1 MKLLRKRATVG
12 VAAIAALTIPLV
24 ATSTAAPAAG
34 TSAVT
39 SVASQPAADAATAV
53 AYAPQSGPIGQH
65 PTATGAQS
73 SPIRRAILDN
83 IAHTPQQQTIRV
95 VTWNFDDQGIST
107 ALINAHRRGVHVQVL
122 VWDRNCGSGT
132 VHLRAVLGVDGD
144 ASFFKCIQNSAR
156 GPEGKGQLHQKSFT
170 FSRTGTANHVSLV
183 TSYNPTEHANKN
195 QYNVAFQFVNNQTMH
210 DDLKK
215 LFLQQT
221 ADRPRPA
228 RCQTATP
235 NDGRLFQHFFD
246 GGYGVMAYPLDCIA
260 EDPVLTRL
268 RTIPN
273 PDHAVIRV
281 ATSGFTNERA
291 RRIAEEL
298 VRLRK
303 AGAWVKVMHTAGTGP
318 VVEGILDR
326 GGVTRLDTQT
336 CGGAPAND
344 VSFNHSKM
352 LLVSYLS
359 DGKRSYRSWVGSD
372 NMADS
377 SINSDELMV
386 QVPQLAHYE
395 ALTDFFDFTWQ
406 REAAQC

>member
-1 MKLLRKRATVG
+1 MKLPWKRAVIG
-12 VAAIAALTIPLV
+12 VSAAIAALTTPLI
-24 ATSTAAPAAG
+24 APSTAA
-34 TSAVT
+34 
-39 SVASQPAADAATAV
+39 V
-53 AYAPQSGPIGQH
+53 AYTPQSGPIGQH

-83 IAHTPQQQTIRV
+83 IAHTPAQQTIRA
-95 VTWNFDDQGIST
+95 VTWNLNDQGVTT

-132 VHLRAVLGVDGD
+132 VHLRAVLGVAGD
-144 ASFFKCIQNSAR
+144 ASFFRCIKNSAR

-170 FSRTGTANHVSLV
+170 FSRTGTASHVSLV
-183 TSYNPTEHANKN
+183 TSYNPTDDANKN

-210 DDLKK
+210 DDLKA
-215 LFLQQT
+215 LFQQQMT
-221 ADRPRPA
+221 DSPRAA

-235 NDGRLFQHFFD
+235 NDGRLFQHFFN

-260 EDPVLTRL
+260 EDPVITRL

-273 PDHAVIRV
+273 PDQAVIRV

-291 RRIAEEL
+291 RRIAQEL

-303 AGAWVKVMHTAGTGP
+303 AGAWVKVMHTAGAGP
-318 VVEGILDR
+318 VVRSTLDQ

-344 VSFNHSKM
+344 ISFNHSKM
-352 LLVSYLS
+352 LLVSYVS
-359 DGKRSYRSWVGSD
+359 AGRRTYRSWLGSD

-386 QVPQLAHYE
+386 QVPQQAHYQ
-395 ALTDFFDFTWQ
+395 ALTDFFDFTWK

>member
-1 MKLLRKRATVG
+1 MKRPRKVAMVG
-12 VAAIAALTIPLV
+12 VAAIAALTMPLV
-24 ATSTAAPAAG
+24 VISSAAPAAG
-34 TSAVT
+34 TSAAT
-39 SVASQPAADAATAV
+39 TVASRPAADVAAAV
-53 AYAPQSGPIGQH
+53 TYAPQSGPIGQH

-95 VTWNFDDQGIST
+95 VAWNFDDQGITT

-122 VWDRNCGSGT
+122 VWESNCGSGT
-132 VHLRAVLGVDGD
+132 VQLRAVLGGAGD

-170 FSRTGTANHVSLV
+170 FSRTGTASHVSLV

-210 DDLKK
+210 DDLKM
-215 LFLQQT
+215 LFVQQT
-221 ADRPRPA
+221 ADQPRPA
-228 RCQTATP
+228 RCQTAAP
-235 NDGRLFQHFFD
+235 NDGRLFQHFFNS
-246 GGYGVMAYPLDCIA
+246 GYGLMAYPLDCIA
-260 EDPVLTRL
+260 EDPVITRL

-318 VVEGILDR
+318 VVEDILDR

-336 CGGAPAND
+336 CGGTND
-344 VSFNHSKM
+344 ISFNHSKM

-359 DGKRSYRSWVGSD
+359 AGTRSYRSWVGSD

>member
-1 MKLLRKRATVG
+1 MNIPRKRATIG
-12 VAAIAALTIPLV
+12 VAAIAALTMPLV
-24 ATSTAAPAAG
+24 VISAAAPAAG
-34 TSAVT
+34 TSAV
-39 SVASQPAADAATAV
+39 ASQPAADVATAV
-53 AYAPQSGPIGQH
+53 TYAPQSGPIGQH

-95 VTWNFDDQGIST
+95 VAWNFDDQGITT

-122 VWDRNCGSGT
+122 VWDQNCGSGT
-132 VHLRAVLGVDGD
+132 VHLRAVLGVSGD

-170 FSRTGTANHVSLV
+170 FSRTGTASHVSLV
-183 TSYNPTEHANKN
+183 TSYNPTDHANEN
-195 QYNVAFQFVNNQTMH
+195 QYNVALQFVNNQTMH
-210 DDLKK
+210 DDLKA
-215 LFLQQT
+215 LFVQQT
-221 ADRPRPA
+221 ADQPRPA
-228 RCQTATP
+228 QCQTAAA
-235 NDGRLFQHFFD
+235 NDGRLFQHFFN
-246 GGYGVMAYPLDCIA
+246 GYGVMAYPLDCIA
-260 EDPVLTRL
+260 EDPLITRL

-281 ATSGFTNERA
+281 ATSGLTNERA

-303 AGAWVKVMHTAGTGP
+303 AGAWVKVMHTAGAGP
-318 VVEGILDR
+318 VVRSILDE

-359 DGKRSYRSWVGSD
+359 AGTRTYRSWVGSD

-386 QVPQLAHYE
+386 QVPQQVHYE

>member
-1 MKLLRKRATVG
+1 MAT
-12 VAAIAALTIPLV
+12 AALMAPLV
-24 ATSTAAPAAG
+24 ATSSAAPAAE
-34 TSAVT
+34 A
-39 SVASQPAADAATAV
+39 PAV
-53 AYAPQSGPIGQH
+53 AYTPRSGPIGQH
-65 PTATGAQS
+65 PTETGAQS

-83 IAHTPQQQTIRV
+83 IAHTPAQQTIRV
-95 VTWNFDDQGIST
+95 VAWNFDDQGITT

-132 VHLRAVLGVDGD
+132 VHLRAVLGVAGD
-144 ASFFKCIQNSAR
+144 ASFFTCVKNSAR

-183 TSYNPTEHANKN
+183 TSYNPTDHANKN
-195 QYNVAFQFVNNQTMH
+195 QYNVALQFVNNQTMH
-210 DDLKK
+210 DDLKA
-215 LFLQQT
+215 LFEQQRT
-221 ADRPRPA
+221 DRPRAA

-235 NDGRLFQHFFD
+235 NDGRLFQHFF
-246 GGYGVMAYPLDCIA
+246 GAGYGVMAYPLDCIA
-260 EDPVLTRL
+260 EDPLLTRL

-273 PDHAVIRV
+273 PDQAVIRV

-291 RRIAEEL
+291 KRIANEL

-303 AGAWVKVMHTAGTGP
+303 AGAWVKVMHTAGAGP
-318 VVEGILDR
+318 VVRGILDR

-359 DGKRSYRSWVGSD
+359 GGTRTYRSWVGSD

-386 QVPQLAHYE
+386 QVSQQAHYA
-395 ALTDFFDFTWQ
+395 ALADFFDFTWQ